1 MIVVDES
8 ESDKPTG
15 WRMWDLT
22 ELNDNSDYFGNM
34 YSEIKHSLDPIHILK
49 FELFEFFCAI
59 HSSWWATGWMARLS
73 WLAEYTVHL
82 FLIIKLFEC

>member
-1 MIVVDES
+1 MVTSMIVVVES
-8 ESDKPTG
+8 EIAKLTG
-15 WRMWDLT
+15 WGVGDLT

-59 HSSWWATGWMARLS
+59 HSS
-73 WLAEYTVHL
+73 
-82 FLIIKLFEC
+82 

>member
-22 ELNDNSDYFGNM
+22 ELHDYSDYFGNM
-34 YSEIKHSLDPIHILK
+34 YSEIKHSIYPIHIL
-49 FELFEFFCAI
+49 
-59 HSSWWATGWMARLS
+59 
-73 WLAEYTVHL
+73 
-82 FLIIKLFEC
+82 

>member
-49 FELFEFFCAI
+49 FELFEFFVPSIA
-59 HSSWWATGWMARLS
+59 ADELLDGWLGSAG
-73 WLAEYTVHL
+73 WLNILYIC
-82 FLIIKLFEC
+82 F